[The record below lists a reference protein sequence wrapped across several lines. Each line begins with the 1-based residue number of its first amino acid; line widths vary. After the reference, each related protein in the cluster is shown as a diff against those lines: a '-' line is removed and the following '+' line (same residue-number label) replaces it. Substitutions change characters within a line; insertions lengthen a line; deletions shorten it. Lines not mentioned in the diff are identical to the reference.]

1 MIFFIILFRSF
12 LIYRMSKPRTAIY
25 WSFSLVTPY
34 NNWIIVVALMNGYNC
49 FIGRGAQ
56 RQAER
61 YAPIKIVFGKH
72 LDFLRESVICFMLKT
87 PYSGTFVKSPRQ
99 KWKRL
104 HRKVKSRKT
113 CSETKNAHSYPN
125 TAGSLYAK
133 RIFAAGGKYANR
145 FCAGSTPSY
154 AQRLSHIYFRMIY
167 RIRLYCK
174 HSRFFGG
181 LVYFSAHYP
190 LPTPARRRIVNAA
203 AIQKK
208 QSERHSA
215 FL

>member
-1 MIFFIILFRSF
+1 
-12 LIYRMSKPRTAIY
+12 
-25 WSFSLVTPY
+25 
-34 NNWIIVVALMNGYNC
+34 MNGYNC

-56 RQAER
+56 RQAKR
-61 YAPIKIVFGKH
+61 YALIKIVFGKH

-99 KWKRL
+99 KCKRL
-104 HRKVKSRKT
+104 HRKAKSRKT

-208 QSERHSA
+208 QSEGRLLIRTS
-215 FL
+215 

>member
-1 MIFFIILFRSF
+1 MTINFFITISPLYQSYQSILHP
-12 LIYRMSKPRTAIY
+12 LC
-25 WSFSLVTPY
+25 SL
-34 NNWIIVVALMNGYNC
+34 
-49 FIGRGAQ
+49 
-56 RQAER
+56 
-61 YAPIKIVFGKH
+61 YACK
-72 LDFLRESVICFMLKT
+72 KT

-99 KWKRL
+99 KCKRL

-154 AQRLSHIYFRMIY
+154 AQRLSHIYFGMIY

-208 QSERHSA
+208 QSEGRLLIRTS
-215 FL
+215 

>member
-1 MIFFIILFRSF
+1 
-12 LIYRMSKPRTAIY
+12 
-25 WSFSLVTPY
+25 
-34 NNWIIVVALMNGYNC
+34 MNGYNC

-56 RQAER
+56 RQAKR

-72 LDFLRESVICFMLKT
+72 LTFLRESVICFMLKT

-99 KWKRL
+99 KCKRL

-154 AQRLSHIYFRMIY
+154 AQRLSHIYFEMIY

-203 AIQKK
+203 AIQKSRANGTLLFCK
-208 QSERHSA
+208 YIFKHGQQANIPQRRHPQGSRWKRRSGGYSRRYRHPHR
-215 FL
+215 